1 MRAGAGSIDAMFDGD
16 RAAVSRVQRAFAGLV
31 LAQAAHSIE
40 EYTFRLY
47 NSFPP
52 ARFVSGLV
60 STDRQ
65 RGFLAINLALAAFGV
80 WCLVG
85 PVRRR
90 APSASALMWTWVGIE
105 LVNGIGHPLWSVV
118 RGGYTPGVAT
128 APVLL
133 VLAITLARRLA
144 EWPTRP

>member
-1 MRAGAGSIDAMFDGD
+1 MAKTAEPARGAADGD
-16 RAAVSRVQRAFAGLV
+16 RAAVSRVRRAFAGLL

-65 RGFLAINLALAAFGV
+65 RGFLAINLALVAFGA
-80 WCLVG
+80 WCLAG

-90 APSASALMWTWVGIE
+90 SPSAPVLMWAWVAIE
-105 LVNGIGHPLWSVV
+105 VVNGVGHPIWSLAN
-118 RGGYTPGVAT
+118 GGYTPGVAT
-128 APVLL
+128 APLLL
-133 VLAITLARRLA
+133 VLALALARRLRA
-144 EWPTRP
+144 WPRA

>member
-1 MRAGAGSIDAMFDGD
+1 MTSGSVEALRGAVDGD
-16 RAAVSRVQRAFAGLV
+16 AISRVQRAFTGLV

-65 RGFLAINLALAAFGV
+65 RGFLAINAALVAFGL

-90 APSASALMWTWVGIE
+90 SPSASALMWTWVVIE
-105 LVNGIGHPLWSVV
+105 VVNGVGHPVWSIVN
-118 RGGYTPGVAT
+118 GGYTPGVAT
-128 APVLL
+128 APLLL
-133 VLAITLARRLA
+133 VLALALARRLRA
-144 EWPTRP
+144 WPRA